1 MPMQAAASG
10 MPYDLTLTGQ
20 PVMVPTAANDSG
32 QPVGGGMQ
40 PGGMTIA
47 DWLRQQGYQDSDNFN
62 GGLRTVDPSN
72 QNGSYYDQ
80 VAGGTYSGPDFS
92 FDYTQLPGYEQFVTR
107 GTGGV
112 SYGGADPIPDKF
124 DWEGW
129 SKANPGYTLQSG
141 NLGGRSGVIDYVV
154 GPNGQ
159 LVGNPTFNRNTSL
172 SDMRNMALVVAGG
185 YLGGSAAFGG
195 AGSAPIGAG
204 AAGST
209 TAGTTAAE
217 AAALD
222 AAAIDMGA
230 GATTV
235 GAGGGGT
242 TAAAGGMTAADA
254 AALDAAAID
263 AGAGATTVGSGA
275 TTTTTGGGATTAAR
289 SGMEARDYIELIRLA
304 GGLYAADQAGDRAED
319 ANNGTLEAARGQ
331 LDLAR
336 QAQEWFQNTYE
347 SERGLREAAA
357 QRQND
362 ISDAQLEGMRFAIG
376 QARDLDQYNR
386 ETFRPLEQQLV
397 SEARTYDT
405 PERRMQAA
413 ASAAADVDMGAAA
426 ARSASNRELQR
437 AGVAPGSARALA
449 MQADADIRHG
459 AARGGAMTQAVR
471 GVEQQGYARRADA
484 ANLGRGIA
492 TTQATQQQIATTAG
506 NASAAAAG
514 QGLGSA
520 TSGTPT
526 MQAGFNAGLNGLNS
540 AGNLFNAGARTTLA
554 EDQMMMEGLGSIG
567 SYLGSRYGT
576 SDPKVKKGTG
586 KMANAAK
593 ALKEVENTPVQ
604 EGWEYDESKG
614 APPGSGGRKMIG
626 PMATDV
632 QRVSGE
638 ASAPGG
644 QVIDLV
650 KAQGRMYA
658 AVQELSRRMKK
669 VESMV
674 TKDAEEDENEEMA
687 A

>member
-1 MPMQAAASG
+1 
-10 MPYDLTLTGQ
+10 
-20 PVMVPTAANDSG
+20 
-32 QPVGGGMQ
+32 
-40 PGGMTIA
+40 
-47 DWLRQQGYQDSDNFN
+47 
-62 GGLRTVDPSN
+62 
-72 QNGSYYDQ
+72 
-80 VAGGTYSGPDFS
+80 
-92 FDYTQLPGYEQFVTR
+92 
-107 GTGGV
+107 
-112 SYGGADPIPDKF
+112 
-124 DWEGW
+124 
-129 SKANPGYTLQSG
+129 
-141 NLGGRSGVIDYVV
+141 
-154 GPNGQ
+154 
-159 LVGNPTFNRNTSL
+159 
-172 SDMRNMALVVAGG
+172 
-185 YLGGSAAFGG
+185 
-195 AGSAPIGAG
+195 
-204 AAGST
+204 
-209 TAGTTAAE
+209 
-217 AAALD
+217 
-222 AAAIDMGA
+222 
-230 GATTV
+230 
-235 GAGGGGT
+235 
-242 TAAAGGMTAADA
+242 
-254 AALDAAAID
+254 
-263 AGAGATTVGSGA
+263 
-275 TTTTTGGGATTAAR
+275 
-289 SGMEARDYIELIRLA
+289 MEARDYIELIRLA

-347 SERGLREAAA
+347 SERGLRESAA

-459 AARGGAMTQAVR
+459 ASRGGAMTQAVR

-540 AGNLFNAGARTTLA
+540 AGNLFNASARTSQA
-554 EDQMMMEGLGSIG
+554 EDQMMLEGLGSIG
-567 SYLGSRYGT
+567 QWAGSRYGT

-614 APPGSGGRKMIG
+614 APPGSGGQKMIG

-650 KAQGRMYA
+650 KAQGRMTA
-658 AVQELSRRMKK
+658 AVQELSKRLKK
-669 VESMV
+669 VEKMV
-674 TKDAEEDENEEMA
+674 TKDTEEDETEEMA